1 MKEQRPSWEEAP
13 GKQAPGKQAPGKQAP
28 GEASGAAG

>member
-13 GKQAPGKQAPGKQAP
+13 GSKLPGKQAGPQDERDRDRG
-28 GEASGAAG
+28 